1 MGSSSRWRKKA
12 VNNVGERHYARERQE
27 DAMCDDMESWSL
39 RERERESKGNLVQ
52 ASVVACLVQQ
62 FNLLSP
68 HPSSLILTRYTS
80 PQTTESKGVNKMA
93 GTELAGTELE
103 EVP

>member
-1 MGSSSRWRKKA
+1 MLERGTTMLERGRRMQCVMIWRA
-12 VNNVGERHYARERQE
+12 GA
-27 DAMCDDMESWSL
+27 C
-39 RERERESKGNLVQ
+39 ERESKGNLVQ